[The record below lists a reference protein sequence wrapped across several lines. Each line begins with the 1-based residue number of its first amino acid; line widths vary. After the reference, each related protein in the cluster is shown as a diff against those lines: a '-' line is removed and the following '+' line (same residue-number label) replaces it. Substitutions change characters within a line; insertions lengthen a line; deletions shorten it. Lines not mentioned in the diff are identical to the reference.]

1 MKRLVTYAVLLALL
15 GLGVTYRYSHA
26 PASAQAT
33 LSTTTSASQP
43 TATLSNSNANLAT
56 AAPAAS
62 APVNAA
68 PITPAADTPPA
79 TGGDKT
85 KVTTTKPGAEKDIWS
100 LLKDPTIS
108 LLLWIIA
115 GLFAIWLLARWV
127 SSQNQPY
134 KPKGKSDE
142 GFEYDEYGN
151 PFDPRDARNQGRRTP
166 RIGDERPPGGHNDF
180 DDWRNDFTGGM
191 TGGGN
196 SKSPAQLIL
205 PNSPDRR
212 TFADVAGQ
220 PTAINRLREICEW
233 LREPDVFNRHDA
245 KLPHGILLVGPP
257 GTGKTLLAR
266 ALAGEA
272 DASMFIT
279 TGSSFVEMYVGVGA
293 SRIRALFEDARN
305 QRKKTGKPVIIF
317 IDEIDAV
324 GGARSNS
331 ANSNSEREQTL
342 NQLLTEVDGFKQN
355 EGIIVLAA
363 TNRSDMLDPALRRK
377 GRFDQEIMVDL
388 PDATGREAII
398 KVHAR
403 KKTLAP
409 DVDFALLARRTFGF
423 NGADLEAAC
432 NEAAVIAARKQSAIE
447 KAEKALKAEE
457 DAKAA
462 ASAPPP
468 PPQKSEPAAPAQ
480 QQRPRWDD
488 DYQDTD
494 VRRPNQPV
502 VVTPPKPVET
512 RVIPITNEIFDE
524 AISVVEAGEARHDRL
539 QAMSA
544 MDKRQTAYH
553 ELGHAIVT
561 LVLKGDP
568 ITKIT
573 ILPRGRALGY
583 VQTHTENDRWNLTRE
598 QLLMRI
604 TSAMAGRLGQEVFM
618 NTSDTGA
625 TSDFQQANDLARK
638 MVTQFGMSKLGRI
651 YIPDSAGANLTLAVG
666 PTLANAID
674 EETRAIINDCEAKA
688 RSILE
693 EHRQAIEALC
703 TVLVEKETLLGAEL
717 TSRFEE
723 LTKRDSQGK

>member
-1 MKRLVTYAVLLALL
+1 MKRLAIYAVLLALL

-26 PASAQAT
+26 PTSAQAT
-33 LSTTTSASQP
+33 VSTTTSASQP
-43 TATLSNSNANLAT
+43 TATLSNPNVNLVS

-62 APVNAA
+62 APVTAAQNA
-68 PITPAADTPPA
+68 PAADAPVA
-79 TGGDKT
+79 TGADKT
-85 KVTTTKPGAEKDIWS
+85 KVTTAKPGADKDIWS

-115 GLFAIWLLARWV
+115 GLFAIWLLGRWV

-142 GFEYDEYGN
+142 GFEYDEFGN
-151 PFDPRDARNQGRRTP
+151 PYDPRDTRNQGRRTP
-166 RIGDERPPGGHNDF
+166 RIGDQPPHGGHYDF

-205 PNSPDRR
+205 PSS
-212 TFADVAGQ
+212 
-220 PTAINRLREICEW
+220 
-233 LREPDVFNRHDA
+233 PDVFNRHDA

-468 PPQKSEPAAPAQ
+468 PPQKSEPAPAQ
-480 QQRPRWDD
+480 RQRPRWDAD
-488 DYQDTD
+488 DL
-494 VRRPNQPV
+494 VMGEPRPSPPV
-502 VVTPPKPVET
+502 VVVQPKPVET

-561 LVLKGDP
+561 LVLRGDP

-666 PTLANAID
+666 PALADAID
-674 EETRAIINDCEAKA
+674 AETRAIINDCEAKA

-693 EHRQAIEALC
+693 ENRQAIEALC